1 MTTQKYLNRKS
12 LVVAVGCMLIVA
24 TGCKKFLDAPSPLLI
39 NQEEIFST
47 EKGFTETL
55 NGVYLQMGSQ
65 SMYGRELSFG
75 LLSVLGRSYDTTI
88 MPQAGNLYYQGARY
102 NFEDP
107 TVKAAI
113 NAIWD
118 SSYQCI
124 ANLNNL
130 LGQVDG
136 KKEIFTGS
144 NYSKV
149 KGEALALRAFL
160 HFDLLRLFGP
170 AAASSNGGVTAI
182 PYMLQL
188 SPHAVPSGTTAAVID
203 LCLADLNEAKS
214 LMGTPYKTQGHLD
227 YWSTIALMARIN
239 LYKGDMAKAGELA
252 QEVIS
257 SKQYPQ
263 AVSNADV
270 MFTSEHVLTLLV
282 YQSNLAAY
290 TRTFFNTPAPMGLLP
305 VSQNQL
311 YLSGAGATSDWRKAA
326 AFLDPTNNQ
335 PTNPSNP
342 NAVVMP
348 KKFTYATNNNVMPLI
363 RLSEMY
369 YIASECAV
377 EQNNL
382 AKATELLDTVRVH
395 RNLPVYT
402 LSSLPADSLTAEIER
417 EYQKEMLGEGQ
428 VFFLYKRKNK
438 PFEKL
443 PLTKVPVVAN
453 ASYSFPKPE

>member
-1 MTTQKYLNRKS
+1 MKTQTHLNQKS
-12 LVVAVGCMLIVA
+12 LVIAIACMLVIA
-24 TGCKKFLDAPSPLLI
+24 TGCKKFLDAPSPMMI
-39 NQEEIFST
+39 NQQEIFST

-55 NGVYLQMGSQ
+55 NGVYLQMGSPG
-65 SMYGRELSFG
+65 MYGRELSFG
-75 LLSVLGRSYDTTI
+75 LLSILGRSYDTTI

-107 TVKAAI
+107 AVKVAI

-130 LGQVDG
+130 LGQIDG

-170 AAASSNGGVTAI
+170 AAASSNGSVAGI

-188 SPHAVPSGTTAAVID
+188 SPHAVPSGTTASVID

-214 LMGTPYKTQGHLD
+214 LMTTPYKTQGHFD
-227 YWSTIALMARIN
+227 YWATRALMARIY
-239 LYKGDMAKAGELA
+239 LYKGDIAKAAELA

-263 AVSNADV
+263 AMSNSDV
-270 MFTSEHVLTLLV
+270 MFTSEHVMTLFV
-282 YQSNLAAY
+282 YQANLGAF
-290 TRTFFNTPAPMGLLP
+290 TRGFFNTPAPMGLLP

-311 YLSGAGATSDWRKAA
+311 YISGAGATSDWRKAS
-326 AFLDPTNNQ
+326 AFLDPATNL

-348 KKFTYATNNNVMPLI
+348 KKFATASNNNVIPLI

-377 EQNNL
+377 AQNDL
-382 AKATELLDTVRVH
+382 TKATELLDTVRVH

-402 LSSLPADSLTAEIER
+402 LPSLPADSLTAEIER

-438 PFEKL
+438 AFEKL
-443 PLTKVPVVAN
+443 PFTKVPVVAN